1 MEGLASSPSQAMEDQ
16 DNSVDKNEAMSKVFE
31 NPLIL
36 DIILAQL
43 NRFDLKT
50 SRLVC
55 REWGDVGATILGK
68 SSILRVSHLFR
79 YYESKLYQVTPL
91 HQKLKQHLI
100 IYSDFDP
107 SIPLNKK
114 ADVIIKLL
122 TQVFQDPREIA
133 IRASEKT
140 TVTDFFNAISM
151 MTSTR
156 IQSIFIDTV
165 SYGDEIRPQM
175 DLKIPAQPSL
185 TSLSFKV
192 YSNVAPNNPIEFQPF
207 LQLLIDSAPNLNSLD
222 IWTSFYPN
230 LEKCRNLK
238 VLKFSFNH
246 CYDAP
251 YPSFSLADVVRMLVQ
266 VKDSVTEMKLSY
278 DNGVVYIPQNCNVPV
293 MSKLTSLAIHAV
305 NVYKIRDFFDEDH
318 FPKLKNFSLRNNS
331 VDLRM
336 STHLTLW
343 KRHRGVES
351 LTLTI
356 DRPWWEDDLA
366 GQIIHLFPAV
376 KKFDLKIKVSCR
388 ISIHE
393 VGRMMAAFQVWDLE
407 KVNVLVQFMY
417 ESSYLIVVLK
427 NMSTWKGVKRVHF
440 KQVDI
445 KEADLSASIQD
456 IILHSRGLQ
465 NVKISSCLEPE
476 IARKRIQSI
485 FEASGV
491 PIQFT

>member
-407 KVNVLVQFMY
+407 KV
-417 ESSYLIVVLK
+417 
-427 NMSTWKGVKRVHF
+427 
-440 KQVDI
+440 DI